1 MPTGSGLV
9 IEVFADIWCPFAHA
23 GLHELRAQIEESG
36 RTDVVVRVRA
46 WPLELINGHPQDPVT
61 TVEHAAELREQVAP
75 SLFQHFDVDHFPAST
90 LEALALV
97 ERAYRIDPASGERA
111 SFDLRHALFES
122 GQDVSDLAVLE
133 RIASQLG
140 VPMPDDDDRAAV
152 LADWDDGQ
160 SRGVVGSPHYFCGD
174 ADAFCPSL
182 DISREAG
189 GGLSITR
196 DTARMAD
203 FLARCLAL
211 TPTPP
216 ADGSGTESGHG

>member
-1 MPTGSGLV
+1 MGCGNTKTSQGPKGLSWKGPKV
-9 IEVFADIWCPFAHA
+9 LYHLGPGRGGLSIEN
-23 GLHELRAQIEESG
+23 E
-36 RTDVVVRVRA
+36 
-46 WPLELINGHPQDPVT
+46 PQ
-61 TVEHAAELREQVAP
+61 
-75 SLFQHFDVDHFPAST
+75 
-90 LEALALV
+90 EALALV

-211 TPTPP
+211 TPTPR